1 MESILT
7 SDSHPIRVDFL
18 PREVVGLPGL
28 LGMTITPG
36 KCHLSQLGLWQ
47 RNLDQD
53 LARLRDFY
61 LTDLL
66 VTLNELSE
74 LQILQIPDLLQRVNA
89 FGMISRHYPIR
100 DYSIPPS
107 IATLMTLVRE
117 ILQAVERSQTVVIHC
132 REGLG
137 RSGLVATACLVARGH
152 SADEAFFYVR
162 ETRPGSIETLE
173 QEHFVR
179 QVAMLW
185 QEHSIDAPSSG

>member
-1 MESILT
+1 MELILT

-28 LGMTITPG
+28 LGMTIAPG
-36 KCHLSQLGLWQ
+36 QRHLSQLGLWQ

-66 VTLNELSE
+66 VTLNELLE
-74 LQILQIPDLLQRVNA
+74 LQLLQIPDLLQRVNA
-89 FGMISRHYPIR
+89 FGMISRHYPIQ
-100 DYSIPPS
+100 DYNIPS
-107 IATLMTLVRE
+107 STATLMTLIRE
-117 ILQAVERSQTVVIHC
+117 ILQAVERSQTVVVHC

-137 RSGLVATACLVARGH
+137 RSGLVVAACLVARGY

-162 ETRPGSIETLE
+162 DTRPGSIDTLE
-173 QEHFVR
+173 QENFVR
-179 QVAMLW
+179 RVAKIW
-185 QEHSIDAPSSG
+185 QEHSTQAPPNS